1 MINVVFWQAMEGG
14 KKCELNKS
22 GDNEL
27 FVSFHFKEVLDRIH
41 LSSDMFNLYLHQN
54 YLEFFSDVDDV
65 VSTLLKR
72 IPSFMFFPWASTRAV
87 NNFSLLKGHNLYIIL
102 CQTKSQFL
110 LGLKKPKFIQTVDHN
125 ECTALEVGSYCGKF
139 NNYCKGLILS
149 GICGW

>member
-1 MINVVFWQAMEGG
+1 MLHSCNRCLKTALMIINVVFWQVMEGG

-27 FVSFHFKEVLDRIH
+27 FVSFRFKEVLDRIH

-72 IPSFMFFPWASTRAV
+72 NYPFFYVFPLV
-87 NNFSLLKGHNLYIIL
+87 NH
-102 CQTKSQFL
+102 
-110 LGLKKPKFIQTVDHN
+110 
-125 ECTALEVGSYCGKF
+125 
-139 NNYCKGLILS
+139 
-149 GICGW
+149 

>member
-1 MINVVFWQAMEGG
+1 MEGG

-72 IPSFMFFPWASTRAV
+72 IPSFMFFP
-87 NNFSLLKGHNLYIIL
+87 
-102 CQTKSQFL
+102 
-110 LGLKKPKFIQTVDHN
+110 
-125 ECTALEVGSYCGKF
+125 
-139 NNYCKGLILS
+139 LS
-149 GICGW
+149 KH